1 MSFFLFLT
9 LGFLVGLFM
18 YTYKKPEKNTL
29 LQYSIVGILGSFL
42 SNWATTA
49 FKLSSLPWFLHFSL
63 ALVFAFAAIKAFDI
77 REKKRHS

>member
-18 YTYKKPEKNTL
+18 YLHKKPEKNTL
-29 LQYSIVGILGSFL
+29 LQYAIVGILGSFL

-49 FKLSSLPWFLHFSL
+49 FKLSSLPWFVHMSL
-63 ALVFAFAAIKAFDI
+63 ALVFAAAAIKAFDL
-77 REKKRHS
+77 REKKKY